1 MTEVLLVDYLLRLTT
16 PHLVGLSLHEILAFT
31 QNVLAIYFKLYVNIT
46 KPEIYKILGNYFFF
60 FVFVVVVVSSPTKV
74 IGCCRSLIY
83 VLTMMTS
90 FIFSPVKWKILRRS
104 ISFTHSMHF
113 NHQSGIA
120 KKRIFQVHTCNS

>member
-31 QNVLAIYFKLYVNIT
+31 QNLLTIYFKLYVNIT
-46 KPEIYKILGNYFFF
+46 KPEIYKIQGNYFFF
-60 FVFVVVVVSSPTKV
+60 LVFV
-74 IGCCRSLIY
+74 GCCRSLIY

-90 FIFSPVKWKILRRS
+90 FIFSLVKWQILRRS